1 MPAPAVSICIP
12 TYNGAPHIGATVA
25 SVLAQTFA
33 DFELI
38 VVDDGSRDET
48 RAIVARYRD
57 RRLRFVDNARHL
69 GAEAT
74 WNRCL
79 EMSQGRYFKLLPQDD
94 LLASDCVARQVS
106 VLEADSRHELALV
119 FCARSIV
126 DDNTGIVMR
135 RGFARR
141 GQGEIAARYVM
152 GSCIRRGTNLIGE
165 PGAVLLRTGL
175 ARRVG
180 GFDGRLPYV
189 IDLDYWFR
197 LLLHGN
203 AYYLPETLASFR
215 VSRRSWSVAL
225 MRSQGAQFR
234 EFISKAASRPEFGVG
249 CVDAGI
255 GKLMASANAALRM
268 LLYRAVLD

>member
-48 RAIVARYRD
+48 PAIVARYRD
-57 RRLRFVDNARHL
+57 PRLRLVDNARNL

-79 EMSQGRYFKLLPQDD
+79 EMCQGRYFKLLPQDD

-106 VLEADSRHELALV
+106 VLEADIRHEFALV

-126 DDNTGIVMR
+126 DDNTRIVMR

-141 GQGEIAARYVM
+141 GEGEIAARHVM
-152 GSCIRRGTNLIGE
+152 RSCIRRGTNLIGE
-165 PGAVLLRTGL
+165 PGAVLLRTCL

-180 GFDGRLPYV
+180 AFDGRLPYV

-197 LLLHGN
+197 VLLHGN

-215 VSRRSWSVAL
+215 VSRRSWSVAM

-234 EFISKAASRPEFGVG
+234 EFISNAVSRSEFGVG

-255 GKLMASANAALRM
+255 GKLMASVNAAMRM